1 MQQAGRRNLLVILL
15 LCMVVTLFVMPS
27 SVFAAQVNDAT
38 PTVTCANGGE
48 SGATSDIASCLP
60 SGRWGNY
67 IGDITSRTEPYSGS
81 DVAGWFS
88 NVKQTITSQTRIV
101 LPNILMVL
109 TQVCWSS
116 ALSIS
121 QFAASFDP
129 MKQAGAQID
138 SAVSSLVTS
147 LMSGGIP
154 ATIAV
159 LGIVAWIG
167 AAGFQIGTVKE
178 ASKRILIMVLCFA
191 SISILGTGAAKTGKN
206 ATQPADGSPWWV
218 VQTINNT
225 INKLSVNLDLDGMAD
240 NDKNMMAYNHAAN
253 GEKTNCQD
261 YLYYM
266 HKDYDGQANANGNQD
281 TSNVTKAINR
291 IWEETSLRSF
301 VTMQYG
307 NPQTTG
313 TSSFRIAE
321 NARQGYCHVLEM
333 KANTNTTIQKDLT
346 NKAMAL
352 HISDQRAKWLFSVD
366 GWVDPRNPYFT
377 DKPLERENAT
387 YLSRA
392 GVFWET
398 CGTKR
403 NQEIYA
409 RAGWATLINNL
420 GDAGTKDIK
429 NGGTKVRVKIDDLDN
444 VKPTNGGKGVMD
456 SKQNGNET
464 ETIQQTTSVCQT
476 ILKQGSVI
484 FARPTDINKND
495 DGSYKDEQNNTNWGD
510 SATVGWRFDVPN
522 VSGTWSE
529 ANLRDAQ
536 DDSTVTGGAK
546 KTIDYMYGN
555 NNVDTLGACGTL
567 IGGIVNL
574 VVWGLLSLIL
584 ILTKLMLIMMAL
596 FLVVTFLVQ
605 AFPIGDKPKTALKN
619 WATYT
624 CQLSMVGA
632 LYGALGALATFICG
646 LTLKFTSASSGSFT
660 YQLIAGASPLLAFA
674 AISMFCSKVL
684 KCGNPFSIN
693 ALMGMAGGTAMASGI
708 RTGMRMI
715 GQRRM
720 MKAMRGGFHR
730 GGNDVGRLSTN
741 GTGAGMAHSG
751 ARQSATVLSKM
762 SRAQQQALSDGDRN
776 LMNRGMDEFSRIQS
790 HGRRSRAW
798 ARMDSNTVRGSL
810 AGTMLRFEESQDR
823 FHGQMNTAL
832 SKFTGADN
840 TEMFMHRIAQRHPGM
855 SLDKVQRKAELMN
868 HINNG
873 GRKLQGL
880 ARTVGAGALL
890 GGAGVAFAAR
900 ALKSAPLSNV
910 AARGAKV
917 AAKAAVAGALYSNPI
932 TAPLGLV
939 AAGKLA
945 TDRDLWHGMGVGARA
960 LGNGWSTLKRK
971 APGVLAKRDQW
982 RRKVVDMA
990 HGQTPTSTPFT
1001 GTGGKTSGG
1010 SQAGGASNAGVP
1022 NSSGKPN
1029 AGGTPIPSPNGP
1041 TPNGPI
1047 PHGGAGGASPIP
1059 TGAPAG
1065 EIPAGAPNG
1074 PMPTDAPEG
1083 TIPSD
1088 SATETIPTGT
1098 SAEAIPTDAPTETIP
1113 NGTPVETNP
1122 TGNKEQQTPVL
1133 TEESAFNQVREGM
1146 MSDFINNQHMSQD
1159 EAEVAF
1165 KEAYDSGEVNN
1176 SVQAYMRQ
1184 QNNPQPA
1191 VTETQPAPSEA
1202 QTAQSVSQPIY
1213 NTKTNEKVGETL
1225 PSATTEAAVAA
1236 ASAWQKATD
1245 NASPMPDS
1253 VNNSLQQAYMQENPV
1268 LQSPEEHLKM
1278 AQEEWTKTT
1287 GLPGDMMPSSAE
1299 RAMNPNNIAPSR
1311 GFAVGSPQPDNKP
1324 QVQTQGQPQSKPQA
1338 QPQSQPKPQ
1347 AQPQSQPKPQAQP
1360 QSQPKPQ
1367 VRQQPQTRTVRQA
1380 PAMQP
1385 PVTPPPTV
1393 KPPIDLNPSNLNGFP
1408 AVSNL
1413 RMKKPPTNGG
1423 QPTPKPPFM
1432 K

>member
-1 MQQAGRRNLLVILL
+1 MKRAGRRNLLVILM
-15 LCMVVTLFVMPS
+15 LCVVMTLFVLPS
-27 SVFAAQVNDAT
+27 SVFAAQVNDST
-38 PTVTCANGGE
+38 TTITCANGGTD
-48 SGATSDIASCLP
+48 SATSDISSCLP

-67 IGDITSRTEPYSGS
+67 VGEITSRTEPYSGS

-88 NVKQTITSQTRIV
+88 NVKQTISSQTHIV
-101 LPNILMVL
+101 LPNILMQL

-121 QFAASFDP
+121 QFAASFEP
-129 MKQAGAQID
+129 MKQAGANID
-138 SAVSSLVTS
+138 SAVSTMVTS
-147 LMSGGIP
+147 LMDGGIP

-159 LGIVAWIG
+159 LGIVAWVG

-178 ASKRILIMVLCFA
+178 ASKRIVIMVLCFA
-191 SISILGTGAAKTGKN
+191 SITMLGAGAAKTGKN
-206 ATQPADGSPWWV
+206 ATEPATGSPWWV

-240 NDKNMMAYNHAAN
+240 SDKNMMSYHHAAN
-253 GEKTNCQD
+253 GAKTNCQD
-261 YLYYM
+261 YLYFM
-266 HKDYDGQANANGNQD
+266 HQAYDEQAKSNGNQD

-420 GDAGTKDIK
+420 GDTGTKNIK
-429 NGGTKVRVKIDDLDN
+429 NGSTKVRVKIDDLDN

-456 SKQNGNET
+456 AKQNGSED

-484 FARPTDINKND
+484 FSRSTDINKED
-495 DGSYKDEQNNTNWGD
+495 DGTYKDQQNDTNWGD

-574 VVWGLLSLIL
+574 VVWGLLSLVL
-584 ILTKLMLIMMAL
+584 ILTKLMMIMMAL

-605 AFPIGDKPKTALKN
+605 AFPIGEKPKNALKN

-660 YQLIAGASPLLAFA
+660 YQLIAGLSPLLALA
-674 AISMFCSKVL
+674 AIGMFCSKVL
-684 KCGNPFSIN
+684 KCGNPFSVN
-693 ALMGMAGGTAMASGI
+693 ALMGMAGGTAMASGL
-708 RTGMRMI
+708 RKGMHMI
-715 GQRRM
+715 GQYRM
-720 MKAMRGGFHR
+720 IRAMRGGFRR
-730 GGNDVGRLSTN
+730 GGNGVGRLSTN
-741 GTGAGMAHSG
+741 GTGAGMAHNG

-762 SRAQQQALSDGDRN
+762 SRAQQDSLSQGDRN
-776 LMNRGMDEFSRIQS
+776 LMNRNAKEFEAIQTR
-790 HGRRSRAW
+790 GRGSKNW
-798 ARMDSNTVRGSL
+798 ARMDKSTVRGSL
-810 AGTMLRFEESQDR
+810 AGAKLHFEDSTGKFKGR
-823 FHGQMNTAL
+823 LNKAVSKFHGE
-832 SKFTGADN
+832 DN
-840 TEMFMHRIAQRHPGM
+840 TEAFAHSIAQRHPGM
-855 SLDKVQRKAELMN
+855 SLNDVQRKAQRMN
-868 HINNG
+868 HLNNA
-873 GRKLQGL
+873 GRKLQGA
-880 ARTVGAGALL
+880 ARVAGAGAAMA
-890 GGAGVAFAAR
+890 GAGLAFAAR
-900 ALKSAPLSNV
+900 AAKSAPLRNV

-917 AAKAAVAGALYSNPI
+917 AAKAAVTGALFSNPI
-932 TAPLGLV
+932 TAPLGLI

-945 TDRDLWHGMGVGARA
+945 TDRDAWHGAAQVGKGIAHAGGKGLQLGHDA
-960 LGNGWSTLKRK
+960 LQKR
-971 APGVLAKRDQW
+971 LDRTQ
-982 RRKVVDMA
+982 RIIDMA
-990 HGQTPTSTPFT
+990 NGDAPLPSPFT
-1001 GTGGKTSGG
+1001 GTGDG
-1010 SQAGGASNAGVP
+1010 N
-1022 NSSGKPN
+1022 
-1029 AGGTPIPSPNGP
+1029 
-1041 TPNGPI
+1041 
-1047 PHGGAGGASPIP
+1047 GGAGGPVP
-1059 TGAPAG
+1059 TPSGSDNGAGSA
-1065 EIPAGAPNG
+1065 
-1074 PMPTDAPEG
+1074 MPT
-1083 TIPSD
+1083 SD
-1088 SATETIPTGT
+1088 G
-1098 SAEAIPTDAPTETIP
+1098 APTETIP
-1113 NGTPVETNP
+1113 TSDGA
-1122 TGNKEQQTPVL
+1122 QQAPRMG
-1133 TEESAFNQVREGM
+1133 ENEAFNQVRAGM
-1146 MSDFINNQHMSQD
+1146 MADFVDNQHMSQED
-1159 EAEVAF
+1159 AEQAFQEAVA
-1165 KEAYDSGEVNN
+1165 SGEVDN
-1176 SVQAYMRQ
+1176 SVQAYIS
-1184 QNNPQPA
+1184 QNNQSPIENATAQPEMNA
-1191 VTETQPAPSEA
+1191 NQPVYNTETGE
-1202 QTAQSVSQPIY
+1202 I
-1213 NTKTNEKVGETL
+1213 VGETL
-1225 PSATTEAAVAA
+1225 PSGTMDAAVSA
-1236 ASAWQKATD
+1236 ASTWQNATG
-1245 NASPMPDS
+1245 NTTPMPES
-1253 VNNSLQQAYMQENPV
+1253 VNNALQQAYMRENPV
-1268 LQSPEEHLKM
+1268 QQSPEEHLRM
-1278 AQEEWTKTT
+1278 AQEEWTRTT
-1287 GLPGDMMPSSAE
+1287 GLPSDMMPASAE
-1299 RAMNPNNIAPSR
+1299 RAMNPNGIQPSR
-1311 GFAVGSPQPDNKP
+1311 EFTVDSGRTQQQGS
-1324 QVQTQGQPQSKPQA
+1324 VQA
-1338 QPQSQPKPQ
+1338 QAPRQQSQPQPQ
-1347 AQPQSQPKPQAQP
+1347 A
-1360 QSQPKPQ
+1360 Q
-1367 VRQQPQTRTVRQA
+1367 VRQQPSVR
-1380 PAMQP
+1380 MQP
-1385 PVTPPPTV
+1385 PTTPSPTV
-1393 KPPIDLNPSNLNGFP
+1393 KQPVDANPSNLTGFP
-1408 AVSNL
+1408 SVGNL
-1413 RMKKPPTNGG
+1413 HMKKPPTGG

>member
-1 MQQAGRRNLLVILL
+1 MKRAGRRNLLVILM
-15 LCMVVTLFVMPS
+15 LCVVMTLFVLPS
-27 SVFAAQVNDAT
+27 SVFAAQVNDST
-38 PTVTCANGGE
+38 TTITCANGGTD
-48 SGATSDIASCLP
+48 SATSDISSCLP

-67 IGDITSRTEPYSGS
+67 VGEITSRTEPYSGS

-88 NVKQTITSQTRIV
+88 NVKQTISSQTHIV
-101 LPNILMVL
+101 LPNILMQL

-121 QFAASFDP
+121 QFAASFEP
-129 MKQAGAQID
+129 MKQAGANID
-138 SAVSSLVTS
+138 SAVSTMVTS
-147 LMSGGIP
+147 LMDGGIP

-159 LGIVAWIG
+159 LGIVAWVG

-178 ASKRILIMVLCFA
+178 ASKRIVIMVLCFA
-191 SISILGTGAAKTGKN
+191 SITMLGAGAAKTGKN
-206 ATQPADGSPWWV
+206 ATEPATGSPWWV

-240 NDKNMMAYNHAAN
+240 SDKNMMSYHHAAN
-253 GEKTNCQD
+253 GAKTNCQD
-261 YLYYM
+261 YLYFM
-266 HKDYDGQANANGNQD
+266 HQAYDEQAKSNGNQD

-420 GDAGTKDIK
+420 GDTGTKNIK
-429 NGGTKVRVKIDDLDN
+429 NGSTKVRVKIDDLDN

-456 SKQNGNET
+456 AKQNGSED

-484 FARPTDINKND
+484 FSRSTDINKED
-495 DGSYKDEQNNTNWGD
+495 DGTYKDQQNDTNWGD

-574 VVWGLLSLIL
+574 VVWGLLSLVL

-605 AFPIGDKPKTALKN
+605 AFPIGEKPKKALKN

-660 YQLIAGASPLLAFA
+660 YQLIAGLSPVLALS
-674 AISMFCSKVL
+674 AIGMFCSKVL
-684 KCGNPFSIN
+684 KCGNPFSVN
-693 ALMGMAGGTAMASGI
+693 ALMGMAGGTAMASGL
-708 RTGMRMI
+708 RKGMHMI
-715 GQRRM
+715 GQYRM
-720 MKAMRGGFHR
+720 IRAMRGGFRR
-730 GGNDVGRLSTN
+730 GGNGVGRLSTN
-741 GTGAGMAHSG
+741 GTGAGMAHNG
-751 ARQSATVLSKM
+751 ARQSETVLSKM
-762 SRAQQQALSDGDRN
+762 SRAQQEALSQGDRN
-776 LMNRGMDEFSRIQS
+776 LMNRNAKEFEAIQTR
-790 HGRRSRAW
+790 GRGSKNW
-798 ARMDSNTVRGSL
+798 ARMDKSTVRGSL
-810 AGTMLRFEESQDR
+810 AGAKLHFEDST
-823 FHGQMNTAL
+823 G
-832 SKFTGADN
+832 KF
-840 TEMFMHRIAQRHPGM
+840 
-855 SLDKVQRKAELMN
+855 K
-868 HINNG
+868 
-873 GRKLQGL
+873 GRLNE
-880 ARTVGAGALL
+880 AAMAGAGL
-890 GGAGVAFAAR
+890 AFAAR
-900 ALKSAPLSNV
+900 AAKSAPLRNV

-917 AAKAAVAGALYSNPI
+917 AAKAAVTGALFSNPI
-932 TAPLGLV
+932 TAPLGLI

-945 TDRDLWHGMGVGARA
+945 TDRDAWHGAAQVGKGIAHAGGKGLQLGHDA
-960 LGNGWSTLKRK
+960 LQKR
-971 APGVLAKRDQW
+971 LDRTQ
-982 RRKVVDMA
+982 RIIDMA
-990 HGQTPTSTPFT
+990 NGDAPLPSPFT
-1001 GTGGKTSGG
+1001 GTGDG
-1010 SQAGGASNAGVP
+1010 NV
-1022 NSSGKPN
+1022 
-1029 AGGTPIPSPNGP
+1029 
-1041 TPNGPI
+1041 
-1047 PHGGAGGASPIP
+1047 GAGGPVP
-1059 TGAPAG
+1059 TPSGSDNGAGSA
-1065 EIPAGAPNG
+1065 
-1074 PMPTDAPEG
+1074 MPT
-1083 TIPSD
+1083 SD
-1088 SATETIPTGT
+1088 G
-1098 SAEAIPTDAPTETIP
+1098 APTETIP
-1113 NGTPVETNP
+1113 TSDGA
-1122 TGNKEQQTPVL
+1122 QQAPRMG
-1133 TEESAFNQVREGM
+1133 ENEAFNQVRAGM
-1146 MSDFINNQHMSQD
+1146 MADFVDNQHMSQED
-1159 EAEVAF
+1159 AEQAFQEAVA
-1165 KEAYDSGEVNN
+1165 SGEVDN
-1176 SVQAYMRQ
+1176 SVQAYMS
-1184 QNNPQPA
+1184 QNNQSPIEDATAQPEMNA
-1191 VTETQPAPSEA
+1191 NQPVYNTETGE
-1202 QTAQSVSQPIY
+1202 I
-1213 NTKTNEKVGETL
+1213 VGETL
-1225 PSATTEAAVAA
+1225 PSGTMDAAVSA
-1236 ASAWQKATD
+1236 ASTWQNATG
-1245 NASPMPDS
+1245 NTTPMPES
-1253 VNNSLQQAYMQENPV
+1253 VNNALQQAYMRENPV
-1268 LQSPEEHLKM
+1268 QQSPEEHLRM
-1278 AQEEWTKTT
+1278 AQEEWTRTT
-1287 GLPGDMMPSSAE
+1287 GLPSDMMPASAE
-1299 RAMNPNNIAPSR
+1299 RAMNPNGIQPSR
-1311 GFAVGSPQPDNKP
+1311 EFTVDSGRTQQQGS
-1324 QVQTQGQPQSKPQA
+1324 VQA
-1338 QPQSQPKPQ
+1338 QAPRQQSQPQPQ
-1347 AQPQSQPKPQAQP
+1347 A
-1360 QSQPKPQ
+1360 Q
-1367 VRQQPQTRTVRQA
+1367 VRQQPSVR
-1380 PAMQP
+1380 MQP
-1385 PVTPPPTV
+1385 PTTPSPTV
-1393 KPPIDLNPSNLNGFP
+1393 KQPVDANPSNLTGFP
-1408 AVSNL
+1408 SVGNL
-1413 RMKKPPTNGG
+1413 HMKKPPIGG

>member
-1 MQQAGRRNLLVILL
+1 MKRAGRRNLLVILM
-15 LCMVVTLFVMPS
+15 LCVVMTLFVLPS
-27 SVFAAQVNDAT
+27 SVFAAQVNDST
-38 PTVTCANGGE
+38 TTITCANGGTD
-48 SGATSDIASCLP
+48 SATSDISSCLP

-67 IGDITSRTEPYSGS
+67 VGEITSRTEPYSGS

-88 NVKQTITSQTRIV
+88 NVKQTISSQTHIV
-101 LPNILMVL
+101 LPNILMQL

-121 QFAASFDP
+121 QFAASFEP
-129 MKQAGAQID
+129 MKQAGANID
-138 SAVSSLVTS
+138 SAVSTMVTS
-147 LMSGGIP
+147 LMDGGIP

-159 LGIVAWIG
+159 LGIVAWVG

-178 ASKRILIMVLCFA
+178 ASKRIVIMVLCFA
-191 SISILGTGAAKTGKN
+191 SITMLGAGAAKTGKN
-206 ATQPADGSPWWV
+206 ATEPATGSPWWV

-240 NDKNMMAYNHAAN
+240 SDKNMMSYHHAAN
-253 GEKTNCQD
+253 GAKTNCQD
-261 YLYYM
+261 YLYFM
-266 HKDYDGQANANGNQD
+266 HQAYDEQAKSNGNQD

-420 GDAGTKDIK
+420 GDTGTKNIK
-429 NGGTKVRVKIDDLDN
+429 NGSTKVRVKIDDLDN

-456 SKQNGNET
+456 AKQNGSED

-484 FARPTDINKND
+484 FSRSTDINKED
-495 DGSYKDEQNNTNWGD
+495 DGTYKDQQNDTNWGD

-574 VVWGLLSLIL
+574 VVWGLLSLVL

-605 AFPIGDKPKTALKN
+605 AFPIGEKPKTALKN

-660 YQLIAGASPLLAFA
+660 YQLIAGLSPVLALA
-674 AISMFCSKVL
+674 AIGMFCSKVL
-684 KCGNPFSIN
+684 KCGNPFSVN
-693 ALMGMAGGTAMASGI
+693 ALMGMAGGTAMASGL
-708 RTGMRMI
+708 RKGMHMI
-715 GQRRM
+715 GQYRM
-720 MKAMRGGFHR
+720 IRAMRGGFRR
-730 GGNDVGRLSTN
+730 GGNGVGRLSTN
-741 GTGAGMAHSG
+741 GTGAGMAHNG

-762 SRAQQQALSDGDRN
+762 SRAQQDSLSQGDRN
-776 LMNRGMDEFSRIQS
+776 LMNRNAKEFEAIQTR
-790 HGRRSRAW
+790 GRGSKNW
-798 ARMDSNTVRGSL
+798 ARMDKSTVRGSL
-810 AGTMLRFEESQDR
+810 AGTKLHFEDSTGKFKGRLNEAVSK
-823 FHGQMNTAL
+823 FHGE
-832 SKFTGADN
+832 DN
-840 TEMFMHRIAQRHPGM
+840 TEAFAHSIAQRHPGM
-855 SLDKVQRKAELMN
+855 SLNDVQRKAQRMN
-868 HINNG
+868 HLNNA
-873 GRKLQGL
+873 GRKLQGA
-880 ARTVGAGALL
+880 ARVAGAGAAMA
-890 GGAGVAFAAR
+890 GAGLAFAAR
-900 ALKSAPLSNV
+900 AAKSAPLRNV

-917 AAKAAVAGALYSNPI
+917 AAKAAVTGALFSNPI
-932 TAPLGLV
+932 TAPLGLI

-945 TDRDLWHGMGVGARA
+945 TDRDAWHGAAQVGKGIAYAGGKGVQLGHDA
-960 LGNGWSTLKRK
+960 LQKRLDRTQ
-971 APGVLAKRDQW
+971 GII
-982 RRKVVDMA
+982 DMA
-990 HGQTPTSTPFT
+990 NGDAPLPSPFT
-1001 GTGGKTSGG
+1001 GTGDG
-1010 SQAGGASNAGVP
+1010 NV
-1022 NSSGKPN
+1022 
-1029 AGGTPIPSPNGP
+1029 
-1041 TPNGPI
+1041 
-1047 PHGGAGGASPIP
+1047 GAGGPVP
-1059 TGAPAG
+1059 TPSGSD
-1065 EIPAGAPNG
+1065 NG
-1074 PMPTDAPEG
+1074 PGGAMPT
-1083 TIPSD
+1083 SD
-1088 SATETIPTGT
+1088 E
-1098 SAEAIPTDAPTETIP
+1098 APTETIP
-1113 NGTPVETNP
+1113 TSDGA
-1122 TGNKEQQTPVL
+1122 QQAPRMG
-1133 TEESAFNQVREGM
+1133 ENEAFNQVRAGM
-1146 MSDFINNQHMSQD
+1146 MADFVDNQHMSQED
-1159 EAEVAF
+1159 AEQAFQEAVA
-1165 KEAYDSGEVNN
+1165 SGEVDN
-1176 SVQAYMRQ
+1176 SVQAYMS
-1184 QNNPQPA
+1184 QNNQSPIENVTAQPEMNA
-1191 VTETQPAPSEA
+1191 NQPVYNTETGE
-1202 QTAQSVSQPIY
+1202 I
-1213 NTKTNEKVGETL
+1213 VGETL
-1225 PSATTEAAVAA
+1225 PSGTMDAAVSS
-1236 ASAWQKATD
+1236 ASTWQKATD
-1245 NASPMPDS
+1245 NATPMPES
-1253 VNNSLQQAYMQENPV
+1253 VNNSLQQAYMRENPV
-1268 LQSPEEHLKM
+1268 QQSPEEHLRM
-1278 AQEEWTKTT
+1278 AQEEWTATT
-1287 GLPGDMMPSSAE
+1287 GLPGSTMPSGAE
-1299 RAMNPNNIAPSR
+1299 RAMNPNGIQPSR
-1311 GFAVGSPQPDNKP
+1311 KFTVDSG
-1324 QVQTQGQPQSKPQA
+1324 QTQQQGSSVAQTSMNSNTQSGQRVATQQM
-1338 QPQSQPKPQ
+1338 QSQP
-1347 AQPQSQPKPQAQP
+1347 
-1360 QSQPKPQ
+1360 
-1367 VRQQPQTRTVRQA
+1367 R
-1380 PAMQP
+1380 MQP
-1385 PVTPPPTV
+1385 PTTPSPTV
-1393 KPPIDLNPSNLNGFP
+1393 KQPVDANPSNLTGFP
-1408 AVSNL
+1408 SVGNL
-1413 RMKKPPTNGG
+1413 HMKKPPTGG

>member
-1 MQQAGRRNLLVILL
+1 MKRAGRRNLLVILM
-15 LCMVVTLFVMPS
+15 LCVVMTLFVLPS
-27 SVFAAQVNDAT
+27 SVFAAQVNDST
-38 PTVTCANGGE
+38 TTITCANGGTD
-48 SGATSDIASCLP
+48 SATSDISSCLP

-67 IGDITSRTEPYSGS
+67 VGEITSRTEPYSGS

-88 NVKQTITSQTRIV
+88 NVKQTISSQTHIV
-101 LPNILMVL
+101 LPNILMQL

-121 QFAASFDP
+121 QFAASFEP
-129 MKQAGAQID
+129 MKQAGANID
-138 SAVSSLVTS
+138 SAVSTMVTS
-147 LMSGGIP
+147 LMDGGIP

-159 LGIVAWIG
+159 LGIVAWVG

-178 ASKRILIMVLCFA
+178 ASKRIVIMVLCFA
-191 SISILGTGAAKTGKN
+191 SITMLGAGAAKTGKN
-206 ATQPADGSPWWV
+206 ATEPATGSPWWV

-240 NDKNMMAYNHAAN
+240 SDKNMMSYHHAAN
-253 GEKTNCQD
+253 GAKTNCQD
-261 YLYYM
+261 YLYFM
-266 HKDYDGQANANGNQD
+266 HQAYDEQAKSNGNQD

-420 GDAGTKDIK
+420 GDTGTKNIK
-429 NGGTKVRVKIDDLDN
+429 NGSTKVRVKIDDLDN

-456 SKQNGNET
+456 AKQNGSED

-484 FARPTDINKND
+484 FSRSTDINKED
-495 DGSYKDEQNNTNWGD
+495 DGTYKDQQNDTNWGD

-574 VVWGLLSLIL
+574 VVWGLLSLVL

-605 AFPIGDKPKTALKN
+605 AFPIGEKPKTALKN

-660 YQLIAGASPLLAFA
+660 YQLIAGLSPVLALA
-674 AISMFCSKVL
+674 AIGMFCSKVL
-684 KCGNPFSIN
+684 KCGNPFSVN
-693 ALMGMAGGTAMASGI
+693 ALMGMAGGTAMASGL
-708 RTGMRMI
+708 RKGMHMI
-715 GQRRM
+715 GQYRM
-720 MKAMRGGFHR
+720 IRAMRGGFRR
-730 GGNDVGRLSTN
+730 GGNGVGRLSTN
-741 GTGAGMAHSG
+741 GTGAGMAHNG

-762 SRAQQQALSDGDRN
+762 SRAQQDSLSQGDRN
-776 LMNRGMDEFSRIQS
+776 LMNRNAKEFEAIQTR
-790 HGRRSRAW
+790 GRGSKNW
-798 ARMDSNTVRGSL
+798 ARMDKSTVRGSL
-810 AGTMLRFEESQDR
+810 AGTKLHFEDSTGKFKGRLNEAVSK
-823 FHGQMNTAL
+823 FHGE
-832 SKFTGADN
+832 DN
-840 TEMFMHRIAQRHPGM
+840 TEAFAHRIAQRHPGM
-855 SLDKVQRKAELMN
+855 SLNDVQRKAQRMN
-868 HINNG
+868 HLNNA
-873 GRKLQGL
+873 GRKLQGA
-880 ARTVGAGALL
+880 ARVAGAGAAMA
-890 GGAGVAFAAR
+890 GAGLAFAAR
-900 ALKSAPLSNV
+900 AAKSAPLRNV

-917 AAKAAVAGALYSNPI
+917 AAKAAVTGALFSNPI
-932 TAPLGLV
+932 TAPLGLI

-945 TDRDLWHGMGVGARA
+945 TDRDAWHGAAQVGKGIAHAGGKGLQLGHDA
-960 LGNGWSTLKRK
+960 LQKR
-971 APGVLAKRDQW
+971 LDRTQ
-982 RRKVVDMA
+982 RIIDMA
-990 HGQTPTSTPFT
+990 NGDAPLPSPFT
-1001 GTGGKTSGG
+1001 GTGDG
-1010 SQAGGASNAGVP
+1010 NV
-1022 NSSGKPN
+1022 
-1029 AGGTPIPSPNGP
+1029 
-1041 TPNGPI
+1041 
-1047 PHGGAGGASPIP
+1047 GAGGPVP
-1059 TGAPAG
+1059 TPSGSDNGAGSA
-1065 EIPAGAPNG
+1065 
-1074 PMPTDAPEG
+1074 MPT
-1083 TIPSD
+1083 SD
-1088 SATETIPTGT
+1088 G
-1098 SAEAIPTDAPTETIP
+1098 APTETIP
-1113 NGTPVETNP
+1113 TSDGA
-1122 TGNKEQQTPVL
+1122 QQAPRMG
-1133 TEESAFNQVREGM
+1133 ENEAFNQVRAGM
-1146 MSDFINNQHMSQD
+1146 MADFVDNQHMSQED
-1159 EAEVAF
+1159 AEQAFQEAVA
-1165 KEAYDSGEVNN
+1165 SGEVDN
-1176 SVQAYMRQ
+1176 SVQAYMS
-1184 QNNPQPA
+1184 QNNQSPIEDATAQPEMNA
-1191 VTETQPAPSEA
+1191 NQPVYNTETGE
-1202 QTAQSVSQPIY
+1202 I
-1213 NTKTNEKVGETL
+1213 VGETL
-1225 PSATTEAAVAA
+1225 PSGTMDAAVSS
-1236 ASAWQKATD
+1236 ASTWQNATG
-1245 NASPMPDS
+1245 NTTPMPES
-1253 VNNSLQQAYMQENPV
+1253 VNNALQQAYMRENPV
-1268 LQSPEEHLKM
+1268 QQSPEEHLRM
-1278 AQEEWTKTT
+1278 AQEEWTRAT
-1287 GLPGDMMPSSAE
+1287 GLPSDMMPASAE
-1299 RAMNPNNIAPSR
+1299 RAMNPNGIQPSR
-1311 GFAVGSPQPDNKP
+1311 EFTVDSGRTQQQGS
-1324 QVQTQGQPQSKPQA
+1324 VQA
-1338 QPQSQPKPQ
+1338 QAPRQQSQPQPQ
-1347 AQPQSQPKPQAQP
+1347 A
-1360 QSQPKPQ
+1360 Q
-1367 VRQQPQTRTVRQA
+1367 VRQQPSVR
-1380 PAMQP
+1380 MQP
-1385 PVTPPPTV
+1385 PTTPSPTV
-1393 KPPIDLNPSNLNGFP
+1393 KQPVDANPSNLTGFP
-1408 AVSNL
+1408 SVGNL
-1413 RMKKPPTNGG
+1413 HMKKPPTGG

>member
-1 MQQAGRRNLLVILL
+1 MKRAGRRNLLVILM
-15 LCMVVTLFVMPS
+15 LCVVMTLFVLPS
-27 SVFAAQVNDAT
+27 SVFAAQVNDST
-38 PTVTCANGGE
+38 TTITCANGGTD
-48 SGATSDIASCLP
+48 SATSDISSCLP

-67 IGDITSRTEPYSGS
+67 VGEITSRTEPYSGS

-88 NVKQTITSQTRIV
+88 NVKQTISSQTHIV
-101 LPNILMVL
+101 LPNILMQL

-121 QFAASFDP
+121 QFAASFEP
-129 MKQAGAQID
+129 IKQAGANID
-138 SAVSSLVTS
+138 SAVSTMVTS
-147 LMSGGIP
+147 LMDGGIP

-159 LGIVAWIG
+159 LGIVAWVG

-178 ASKRILIMVLCFA
+178 ASKRIVIMVLCFA
-191 SISILGTGAAKTGKN
+191 SITMLGAGAAKTGKN
-206 ATQPADGSPWWV
+206 ATEPATGSPWWV

-240 NDKNMMAYNHAAN
+240 SDKNMMSYHHAAN
-253 GEKTNCQD
+253 GAKTNCQD
-261 YLYYM
+261 YLYFM
-266 HKDYDGQANANGNQD
+266 HQAYDEQAKSNGNQD

-420 GDAGTKDIK
+420 GDTGTKNIK
-429 NGGTKVRVKIDDLDN
+429 NGSTKVRVKIDDLDN

-456 SKQNGNET
+456 AKQNGSED

-484 FARPTDINKND
+484 FSRSTDINKED
-495 DGSYKDEQNNTNWGD
+495 DGTYKDQQNDTNWGD

-567 IGGIVNL
+567 IGGIANL
-574 VVWGLLSLIL
+574 VVWGLLSLVL
-584 ILTKLMLIMMAL
+584 ILTKLMMIMMAL

-605 AFPIGDKPKTALKN
+605 AFPIGEKPKKALKN

-660 YQLIAGASPLLAFA
+660 YQLIAGLSPLLALA
-674 AISMFCSKVL
+674 AIGMFCSKVL
-684 KCGNPFSIN
+684 KCGNPFSVN

-715 GQRRM
+715 GQHRM
-720 MKAMRGGFHR
+720 MQAMRGGFRR
-730 GGNDVGRLSTN
+730 GGNGVGRLSTN
-741 GTGAGMAHSG
+741 GTGAGMAHNG
-751 ARQSATVLSKM
+751 ARQSETVLSKM
-762 SRAQQQALSDGDRN
+762 SRAQQDSLSQGDRN
-776 LMNRGMDEFSRIQS
+776 LMNRNAKEFEAIQTR
-790 HGRRSRAW
+790 GRGSKNW
-798 ARMDSNTVRGSL
+798 ARMDKNTVRGSL
-810 AGTMLRFEESQDR
+810 AGAKLHFEDSTGKFKGR
-823 FHGQMNTAL
+823 LNKAVSKFHGE
-832 SKFTGADN
+832 DN
-840 TEMFMHRIAQRHPGM
+840 TEAFAHSIAQRHPGM
-855 SLDKVQRKAELMN
+855 SLNDVQRKAQRMN
-868 HINNG
+868 HLNNA
-873 GRKLQGL
+873 GRKLQGA
-880 ARTVGAGALL
+880 ARVAGAGAAMA
-890 GGAGVAFAAR
+890 GAGLAFAAR
-900 ALKSAPLSNV
+900 AAKSAPLRNV

-917 AAKAAVAGALYSNPI
+917 AAKAAVTGALFSNPI
-932 TAPLGLV
+932 TAPLGLI

-945 TDRDLWHGMGVGARA
+945 TDRDAWHGAAQVGKGIAHAGGKGLQLGHDA
-960 LGNGWSTLKRK
+960 LQKR
-971 APGVLAKRDQW
+971 LDRTQ
-982 RRKVVDMA
+982 RIIDMA
-990 HGQTPTSTPFT
+990 NGDAPLPSPFT
-1001 GTGGKTSGG
+1001 GTGDG
-1010 SQAGGASNAGVP
+1010 N
-1022 NSSGKPN
+1022 
-1029 AGGTPIPSPNGP
+1029 
-1041 TPNGPI
+1041 
-1047 PHGGAGGASPIP
+1047 GGAGGPVP
-1059 TGAPAG
+1059 TPSGSDNGAGSA
-1065 EIPAGAPNG
+1065 
-1074 PMPTDAPEG
+1074 MPT
-1083 TIPSD
+1083 SD
-1088 SATETIPTGT
+1088 G
-1098 SAEAIPTDAPTETIP
+1098 APTETIP
-1113 NGTPVETNP
+1113 TSDGA
-1122 TGNKEQQTPVL
+1122 QQAPRMG
-1133 TEESAFNQVREGM
+1133 ENEAFNQVRAGM
-1146 MSDFINNQHMSQD
+1146 MADFVDNQHMSQED
-1159 EAEVAF
+1159 AEQAFQEAVA
-1165 KEAYDSGEVNN
+1165 SGEVDN
-1176 SVQAYMRQ
+1176 SVQAYIS
-1184 QNNPQPA
+1184 QNNQSPIENATAQPEMNA
-1191 VTETQPAPSEA
+1191 NQPVYNTETGE
-1202 QTAQSVSQPIY
+1202 I
-1213 NTKTNEKVGETL
+1213 VGETL
-1225 PSATTEAAVAA
+1225 PSGTMDAAVSS
-1236 ASAWQKATD
+1236 ASTWQKATD
-1245 NASPMPDS
+1245 NATPMPES
-1253 VNNSLQQAYMQENPV
+1253 VNNSLQQAYMRENPV
-1268 LQSPEEHLKM
+1268 QQSPEEHLRM
-1278 AQEEWTKTT
+1278 AQEEWTRTT
-1287 GLPGDMMPSSAE
+1287 GLPGDMMPASAE
-1299 RAMNPNNIAPSR
+1299 RAMNPNGIRPSR
-1311 GFAVGSPQPDNKP
+1311 EFTVDSGRTQQQGS
-1324 QVQTQGQPQSKPQA
+1324 VQA
-1338 QPQSQPKPQ
+1338 QAPRQQSQPQPQ
-1347 AQPQSQPKPQAQP
+1347 A
-1360 QSQPKPQ
+1360 Q
-1367 VRQQPQTRTVRQA
+1367 VRQQPSVR
-1380 PAMQP
+1380 MQP
-1385 PVTPPPTV
+1385 PTTPSPTV
-1393 KPPIDLNPSNLNGFP
+1393 KQPVDANPSNLTGFP
-1408 AVSNL
+1408 SVGNL
-1413 RMKKPPTNGG
+1413 HMKKPPTGG